1 MSNTEMTAE
10 DFFKSITGYDEMAIQ
25 KAFGTPFP
33 ALRDDQ
39 FRFLRALVFVDLR
52 RSGKKDGE
60 AYAEVMG
67 LGIGAVDA
75 WFPDEEPEV
84 FPEEPVTDQ
93 GKAAAPVS

>member
-1 MSNTEMTAE
+1 MGSTELTAE
-10 DFFKSITGYDEMAIQ
+10 DFFKSITGFDEIAIQ
-25 KAFGTPFP
+25 KAFGTPFVD
-33 ALRDDQ
+33 LRNDQ

-52 RSGKKDGE
+52 RDGKKDAD

-75 WFPDEEPEV
+75 WFPAAEPEV